1 MRRLPHRALD
11 LLLASM
17 KFQHN
22 QTSLPLAKRPYLNRL
37 VLANV
42 HWPGLRLHAL
52 DLQVVQ
58 LYAIVRFHVILCMH

>member
-22 QTSLPLAKRPYLNRL
+22 QTSLPLAKHPYLNWL

-42 HWPGLRLHAL
+42 HWPASVFTPWTSRWFG
-52 DLQVVQ
+52 
-58 LYAIVRFHVILCMH
+58 Y